1 MNDLYRRAVT
11 QSVAG
16 LGFIVALIFLCAGT
30 WSYWQGWAFIA
41 VFAAST
47 TGFTIYL
54 AIYDKPLLERRMKVG
69 PLHEREASQRVI
81 VSLIIAAF
89 FAFMILPVLDY
100 RFDVSRVPAWVSL
113 LGDALV
119 VASFLAIF
127 WVIRVNSWAAA
138 NVRVEADQKVID
150 TGPYAFVRHPM
161 YAAAIWLFV
170 AIPLALGSWY
180 TLVLM
185 IPFLAALRWR
195 IVDEEKILLRD
206 LPGYVDYTQRVPY
219 RLLPQV
225 W

>member
-1 MNDLYRRAVT
+1 
-11 QSVAG
+11 
-16 LGFIVALIFLCAGT
+16 
-30 WSYWQGWAFIA
+30 
-41 VFAAST
+41 
-47 TGFTIYL
+47 
-54 AIYDKPLLERRMKVG
+54 
-69 PLHEREASQRVI
+69 
-81 VSLIIAAF
+81 
-89 FAFMILPVLDY
+89 
-100 RFDVSRVPAWVSL
+100 VPAWVSL

-206 LPGYVDYTQRVPY
+206 LPGYVDYTQRVAY
-219 RLLPQV
+219 RLLPRV